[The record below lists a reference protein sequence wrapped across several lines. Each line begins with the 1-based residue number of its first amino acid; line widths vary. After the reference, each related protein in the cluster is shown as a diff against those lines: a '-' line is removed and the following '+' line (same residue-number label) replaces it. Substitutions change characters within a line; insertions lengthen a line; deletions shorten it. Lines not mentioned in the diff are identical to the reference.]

1 VLPQFFQSGS
11 GSWNPPYALTIVLTL
26 LWLALLADGWHR
38 WANRAFGSNHEA
50 SRKRSTSIWPLRPS
64 NLLMLFAAGFN
75 IYEGLQDPPIGS
87 RSSIGFTAMIF
98 WLAFV
103 IRHWENEA
111 LRK

>member
-1 VLPQFFQSGS
+1 MLPQFFQSGS
-11 GSWNPPYALTIVLTL
+11 GFWNPPYALRIVLTL
-26 LWLALLADGWHR
+26 LWLALLANGWHR
-38 WANRAFGSNHEA
+38 WAVRAFESNHEA
-50 SRKRSTSIWPLRPS
+50 PRERSTGIWPLRPS
-64 NLLMLFAAGFN
+64 NLLMLSAAGFN
-75 IYEGLQDPPIGS
+75 IYEGLKDPPFGS

>member
-1 VLPQFFQSGS
+1 
-11 GSWNPPYALTIVLTL
+11 
-26 LWLALLADGWHR
+26 
-38 WANRAFGSNHEA
+38 
-50 SRKRSTSIWPLRPS
+50 
-64 NLLMLFAAGFN
+64 MLSAAGFN